1 MKRILSNFKDGNGA
15 SVFFHTWAHQVGKTP
30 RPLHPDVC
38 SAIHPSLPAGTK
50 RFMQVNWAFLLNIEW
65 KSSPLSTPK
74 IINGGRLRKHHLF
87 LKGKGISSWRLKEK
101 RLRKKKNSVNCLAPS
116 IERGITWLLYLSY
129 GVFVLITLSIG
140 WTKIKEKEKAK
151 AKLRSTFQA

>member
-1 MKRILSNFKDGNGA
+1 MKIQPPKHPQNNKWWE
-15 SVFFHTWAHQVGKTP
+15 TEKTP
-30 RPLHPDVC
+30 LIPERE
-38 SAIHPSLPAGTK
+38 G
-50 RFMQVNWAFLLNIEW
+50 NI
-65 KSSPLSTPK
+65 
-74 IINGGRLRKHHLF
+74 F
-87 LKGKGISSWRLKEK
+87 LKTQ
-101 RLRKKKNSVNCLAPS
+101 RKKTEEKKNSVNCLAPS